1 MITVNLYMANINAK
15 IVFKLLLIVT
25 MVIQPVA
32 ITHAMASMDHSQHQ
46 ASFANKQSHDGHHV
60 MNQDIP
66 DAQHDESTGNSDM
79 NNCCNTAACCPAALV
94 DITTLER
101 TPVPEYSTHL
111 HISWEGVILP
121 SEIKPPQSLL
131 G

>member
-1 MITVNLYMANINAK
+1 MANVNAK

-32 ITHAMASMDHSQHQ
+32 ITHAMASMGHSQYQ
-46 ASFANKQSHDGHHV
+46 ASFVSEQSHDGHHE
-60 MNQDIP
+60 MHQDVP
-66 DAQHDESTGNSDM
+66 DVQHDSHESSDNSDM
-79 NNCCNTAACCPAALV
+79 NNCCNSAACCPAALV

-101 TPVPEYSTHL
+101 MPAPEYSTHL

>member
-1 MITVNLYMANINAK
+1 MISISLNA
-15 IVFKLLLIVT
+15 IFT

-46 ASFANKQSHDGHHV
+46 ASFANKQSHDGHHE
-60 MNQDIP
+60 MHQDVA
-66 DAQHDESTGNSDM
+66 DVQLDESTSNSDL
-79 NNCCNTAACCPAALV
+79 NDCCNTSACCPAALV
-94 DITTLER
+94 VIGTLER
-101 TPVPEYSTHL
+101 MPVPEYSTYL

>member
-1 MITVNLYMANINAK
+1 MANVNAK
-15 IVFKLLLIVT
+15 IAFKLMLIIT

-46 ASFANKQSHDGHHV
+46 VSFANKQSHDGYFEMH
-60 MNQDIP
+60 QDVP
-66 DAQHDESTGNSDM
+66 DAQHDSHESSDNSDM
-79 NNCCNTAACCPAALV
+79 NNCCNSAACCPAALV
-94 DITTLER
+94 GISNLEQM
-101 TPVPEYSTHL
+101 PAPEYSTYL